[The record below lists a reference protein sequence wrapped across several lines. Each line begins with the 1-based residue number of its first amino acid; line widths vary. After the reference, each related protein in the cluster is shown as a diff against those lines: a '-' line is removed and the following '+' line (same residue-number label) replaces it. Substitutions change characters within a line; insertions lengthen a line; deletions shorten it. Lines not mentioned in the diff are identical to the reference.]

1 MIAHFIYRKCYSDK
15 LANDL
20 SCIKLMPENLIEHFM
35 YRKCYPEK
43 LGGRFDLH
51 KIDARKPD
59 RVFHVPQMLP
69 RETGWTI

>member
-1 MIAHFIYRKCYSDK
+1 
-15 LANDL
+15 
-20 SCIKLMPENLIEHFM
+20 MPENLIGYFM

-59 RVFHVPQMLP
+59 GAFHVL
-69 RETGWTI
+69 